1 MIHDAGNMVF
11 EGFEAY
17 RMGLEVL
24 GPYLAHV
31 HLKNARWAET
41 GARDD
46 GSSGWAAGF
55 APLTAGSVDV
65 PALFGALASVGYD
78 GWVSFEDFS
87 TTRPLLDR
95 TAKTSSTCR
104 LCSPAPADEPAL
116 APNSV
121 SPSRPGRDRR
131 LPSLSPG

>member
-31 HLKNARWAET
+31 HLKNARWTET

-95 TAKTSSTCR
+95 TRENLEYVSAV
-104 LCSPAPADEPAL
+104 L
-116 APNSV
+116 A
-121 SPSRPGRDRR
+121 RAG
-131 LPSLSPG
+131 